1 MKVLCQETCRAATLE
16 GHYRAL
22 QSPTHLCV
30 EDLPICSE
38 DYLAGYRYATAF
50 GLQGE
55 RYLVAF
61 DFDWQAKLFA
71 ESG

>member
-1 MKVLCQETCRAATLE
+1 
-16 GHYRAL
+16 
-22 QSPTHLCV
+22 V